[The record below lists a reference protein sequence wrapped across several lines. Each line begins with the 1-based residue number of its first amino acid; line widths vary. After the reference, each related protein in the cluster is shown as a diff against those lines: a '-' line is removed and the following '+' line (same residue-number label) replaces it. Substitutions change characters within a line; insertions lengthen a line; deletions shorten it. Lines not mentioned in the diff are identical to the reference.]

1 MRKKVGTPVSGSRE
15 LKLFEPVAVE
25 FMFQELEFHIPHAQ
39 TSSYHIYER
48 DSAGDEGLR
57 LGSEAEV
64 LYLLISTCSSVI
76 GSNRSFTLAAHFR
89 VIPFFRRMV
98 LSSAML

>member
-1 MRKKVGTPVSGSRE
+1 MGKNWDPG
-15 LKLFEPVAVE
+15 LKLFEPVVVE
-25 FMFQELEFHIPHAQ
+25 FMFQELEFHIPHVQ

-48 DSAGDEGLR
+48 DSAGDEDLHLR
-57 LGSEAEV
+57 PPEV

-98 LSSAML
+98 LSSVMV